1 MQTYKVTGHKVI
13 LGVGITLK
21 LTEAQSNTRNH
32 SLKQKKK
39 GIYTVLESV
48 EFKQGEIVTIVSGN
62 ISKAV
67 LANLEDTSENSK
79 KQDPQTKSSAE
90 NNKKLDTASSTSKAT
105 DKKKDADKTEDLK
118 PKDGNDKIINNG
130 DVNSLPVTTK

>member
-1 MQTYKVTGHKVI
+1 MTNTYKVTGHKVI

-21 LTEAQSNTRNH
+21 LTEAQSSTRNH

-67 LANLEDTSENSK
+67 LENLEKLVLVLLLEILSILRLTQIIKQTLVLAQK
-79 KQDPQTKSSAE
+79 KFLLLIPP
-90 NNKKLDTASSTSKAT
+90 LDRFLRLLIILFLLLRWLAALTAT
-105 DKKKDADKTEDLK
+105 
-118 PKDGNDKIINNG
+118 
-130 DVNSLPVTTK
+130 